1 LKGFHLH
8 VPQNPLYL
16 QANSG
21 EQQMKIAIIYKNHFS
36 YIVDVSCIGGGNRG
50 IRTKPQT
57 PAASHGQTSDNVVSS
72 TPHHE
77 RTKLQY

>member
-36 YIVDVSCIGGGNRG
+36 YIVDVSSKLVEETGVHRKKH
-50 IRTKPQT
+50 R
-57 PAASHGQTSDNVVSS
+57 PATS
-72 TPHHE
+72 P
-77 RTKLQY
+77 

>member
-21 EQQMKIAIIYKNHFS
+21 EQQHFNLLT
-36 YIVDVSCIGGGNRG
+36 DDDDLMNFAKETGC
-50 IRTKPQT
+50 T
-57 PAASHGQTSDNVVSS
+57 H
-72 TPHHE
+72 
-77 RTKLQY
+77 